1 MAPLALV
8 CVRRAGHRR
17 LGERDAYLQTYIE
30 LDAHLEWIVSVN
42 SALFYQQSDGNSSQF
57 SCNGTN
63 SRVFDEK
70 LRCETQFLGVQ
81 NTS

>member
-30 LDAHLEWIVSVN
+30 LVAHLEWIVSVN
-42 SALFYQQSDGNSSQF
+42 STLFYQQSDKNSSHF
-57 SCNGTN
+57 CP
-63 SRVFDEK
+63 RVHQ
-70 LRCETQFLGVQ
+70 LLGGL
-81 NTS
+81 TKTD